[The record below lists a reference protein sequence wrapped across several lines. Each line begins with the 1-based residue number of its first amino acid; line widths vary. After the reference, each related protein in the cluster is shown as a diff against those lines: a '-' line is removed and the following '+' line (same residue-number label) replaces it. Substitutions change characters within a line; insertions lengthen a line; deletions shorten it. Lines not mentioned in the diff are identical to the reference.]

1 MSFYFMTMS
10 IALLG
15 KMRKHRFRMTR
26 SHVQSHPDTKG
37 QILAVTL
44 RADTKVV
51 VFSQQTL
58 LSLSLSLSLFDRLFN
73 SQQGSVSRHA
83 SRKKREEERVMW
95 RRRRQGQEWD
105 LG

>member
-58 LSLSLSLSLFDRLFN
+58 LSLSLSLSLSLTGSSILSREVF
-73 SQQGSVSRHA
+73 QGMLPERRE
-83 SRKKREEERVMW
+83 RKKESCGGGGGR
-95 RRRRQGQEWD
+95 GKS
-105 LG
+105 GT